1 MEKTNNLRTRIFSF
15 LMLFSILL
23 TSIGN
28 NIFIKAK
35 EESTE
40 ERKKVV
46 VELKEVENGF
56 LRFKGSDKK
65 EKEFVLKEE
74 ITQIDVSAYADKG
87 YYFAGYKLLD
97 ENDIEIREDKNLF
110 VKKFANHIEIF
121 TKDSRYKKIKVAAK
135 MISEK
140 SEIAN
145 KSPYDEKSFDKEIK
159 DKITTKAVHE
169 ITKDGFVI
177 TPKQKEY
184 KGKMQP
190 RVEEKDLPEGEMY
203 LYGDLRVTHHSFSS
217 PCQFSVSNIKGFPE
231 FELKYHPTYGTGLR
245 CNKPGWPTPANGQYK
260 FKIYRY
266 EPTNP
271 YSPDYAQY
279 WVEFEG
285 YSSNR
290 RDAFYE
296 GSQHIKGDGPFVSQG
311 CGGYIYVKKDTIIP
325 PPDGYR
331 IRIRKA
337 DEYNNTITSS
347 YAKFKMWY
355 EDEEYLWGGGEPSDS
370 RAESGQ
376 NAWMYTTTNGYT
388 KFDTW
393 NKAPGTKIKYKEVK
407 APVGYIKSSSTYSDT
422 IEGGGKTSTLTVKNK
437 KDEPPTPPRPEK
449 KIYRFYNLKIVKK
462 DSDSYKPLKGAEFEI
477 REKNTGKLIET
488 VTTGSDGSA
497 KTKDLDS
504 YLPCII
510 KEKKAPEGYEKNETS
525 YTINKSDF
533 SYSYE
538 KDYEDMTF
546 KYYKYEKTIYN
557 KKQKTKLKLA
567 KVGEVLK
574 EYKDEKVTIRNKSY
588 NVKTPIFK
596 KSFIAGAKFDIKQNG
611 KVIKTVTSKTDFIE
625 VDLPLGKYQVV
636 EKEAPTGFVK
646 TSKVY
651 DVDLTGSSE
660 VISKS
665 LEIENE
671 REKVK
676 FNLTKSF
683 EKGMFKNETYA
694 VFGLFTKEKE
704 NTLEKDTLIE
714 VLEFDK
720 ENSTKEFKNTIK
732 GKYYVKELDNSS
744 GYRKDEKNHDVDLSK
759 EKVATKTIINKLKRG
774 GIKIVKLDAKNKEI
788 KLKDVKFRLLANNKE
803 RKEIGVYTT
812 NENGEIN
819 IENLELGEYILEE
832 IQTKDG
838 YILDETQ
845 RIIRV
850 KEDNKITMETVE
862 NDFTKVEISKTDIT
876 GEKELPGAKLK
887 VVDSEGKTVEEWETD
902 GKPHRINKM
911 KVGKY
916 KLIEEIAPDG
926 YVIANEV
933 EFEVKAT
940 GEVQKVVMKDDTT
953 KVKVQKVGKDDESKQ
968 LEGAEFVIEEVEE
981 TEETTDKKETE
992 SKDLSF
998 LDEKRKFLVKKENL
1012 IEEDLEK
1019 LL

>member
-1 MEKTNNLRTRIFSF
+1 MENLSKKENFLNALKRFGAFLLAFLLSFIAIAPSLRAETGRMEWLPGYYYSAGTYGQMTKLTMDGEDVFCLEPGKLFHAGTYSKGDINSILSESQKEEIELIHHFGYVLAGKGDRNRAFTQVAIWEIASGYTVKIGSSNGSNNLREDYESWLSDVKSRIDS
-15 LMLFSILL
+15 LMNVPSWNKSTITGKVGDTIILKGEGKISGSRV
-23 TSIGN
+23 T
-28 NIFIKAK
+28 
-35 EESTE
+35 ESNGS
-40 ERKKVV
+40 KVSA
-46 VELKEVENGF
+46 ENGN
-56 LRFKGSDKK
+56 
-65 EKEFVLKEE
+65 
-74 ITQIDVSAYADKG
+74 I
-87 YYFAGYKLLD
+87 
-97 ENDIEIREDKNLF
+97 
-110 VKKFANHIEIF
+110 
-121 TKDSRYKKIKVAAK
+121 KI
-135 MISEK
+135 
-140 SEIAN
+140 
-145 KSPYDEKSFDKEIK
+145 
-159 DKITTKAVHE
+159 
-169 ITKDGFVI
+169 VI
-177 TPKQKEY
+177 TPNSKSGYIELEKRIPSYDSSKGVTLLYQKSGSQ
-184 KGKMQP
+184 KVGKIRLGIDPPTYEVNLNITQEP
-190 RVEEKDLPEGEMY
+190 TRAKVHKVGEEGEAVAGAVFEMCY
-203 LYGDLRVTHHSFSS
+203 SKDFKSKRVYTF
-217 PCQFSVSNIKGFPE
+217 
-231 FELKYHPTYGTGLR
+231 TTGR
-245 CNKPGWPTPANGQYK
+245 
-260 FKIYRY
+260 
-266 EPTNP
+266 
-271 YSPDYAQY
+271 
-279 WVEFEG
+279 
-285 YSSNR
+285 
-290 RDAFYE
+290 
-296 GSQHIKGDGPFVSQG
+296 
-311 CGGYIYVKKDTIIP
+311 
-325 PPDGYR
+325 
-331 IRIRKA
+331 
-337 DEYNNTITSS
+337 
-347 YAKFKMWY
+347 
-355 EDEEYLWGGGEPSDS
+355 
-370 RAESGQ
+370 
-376 NAWMYTTTNGYT
+376 NGYT
-388 KFDTW
+388 DVDTW
-393 NKAPGTKIKYKEVK
+393 NLHGQTVYVREKSVPAPYIKSNEVKSFTVAPGKNIVIKFVNKKQNMKLDILKVGTDGEVVPGTVFYISYDKDFKKETYELETGKKGLTKLSEFKQFGRTLYVKEKSVPAPYIKSNEVKEVK
-407 APVGYIKSSSTYSDT
+407 VEPGKTKRLKFVNKKQNMKLDILKVGTDGEVVPGTVFYISYDKDFKKETYELETGKKGLTKLSEFKQFGRTLYVKEKSVPAPYIKSDKVQTT
-422 IEGGGKTSTLTVKNK
+422 TVEPGKTK
-437 KDEPPTPPRPEK
+437 R
-449 KIYRFYNLKIVKK
+449 LKFV
-462 DSDSYKPLKGAEFEI
+462 
-477 REKNTGKLIET
+477 
-488 VTTGSDGSA
+488 
-497 KTKDLDS
+497 
-504 YLPCII
+504 
-510 KEKKAPEGYEKNETS
+510 
-525 YTINKSDF
+525 
-533 SYSYE
+533 
-538 KDYEDMTF
+538 
-546 KYYKYEKTIYN
+546 N
-557 KKQKTKLKLA
+557 KKQKAKLKLA

-625 VDLPLGKYQVV
+625 VELPLGKYQVE

-774 GIKIVKLDAKNKEI
+774 GIKIVKLDAENKEI

-902 GKPHRINKM
+902 GKPHRISKM

-981 TEETTDKKETE
+981 TEESKPAETTDKKETE

>member
-1 MEKTNNLRTRIFSF
+1 MENLSKKENFLNALKRFGAFLLAFLLSFIAIAPSLRAETGRTEWLPGYYYSAGTYGQMTKLTMDGEDVFCLEPGKLFHAGTYSKGDINSILSESQKEEIELIHHFGYVLAGKGDRNRAFTQVAIWEIASGYTVKIGSSNGSNNLREDYESWLSDVKSRIDS
-15 LMLFSILL
+15 LMNVPSWNKSTITGKVGDTIILKGEGKISGSRV
-23 TSIGN
+23 T
-28 NIFIKAK
+28 
-35 EESTE
+35 ESNGS
-40 ERKKVV
+40 KVSA
-46 VELKEVENGF
+46 ENGN
-56 LRFKGSDKK
+56 
-65 EKEFVLKEE
+65 
-74 ITQIDVSAYADKG
+74 I
-87 YYFAGYKLLD
+87 
-97 ENDIEIREDKNLF
+97 
-110 VKKFANHIEIF
+110 
-121 TKDSRYKKIKVAAK
+121 KI
-135 MISEK
+135 
-140 SEIAN
+140 
-145 KSPYDEKSFDKEIK
+145 
-159 DKITTKAVHE
+159 
-169 ITKDGFVI
+169 VI
-177 TPKQKEY
+177 TPNSKSGYIELEKRIPSYDSSKGVTLLYQKSGSQ
-184 KGKMQP
+184 KVGKIRLGIDPPTYEVNLNITQEP
-190 RVEEKDLPEGEMY
+190 TRAKVHKVGEEGEAVAGAVFEMCY
-203 LYGDLRVTHHSFSS
+203 SRDFKSKRVYTF
-217 PCQFSVSNIKGFPE
+217 K
-231 FELKYHPTYGTGLR
+231 TG
-245 CNKPGWPTPANGQYK
+245 K
-260 FKIYRY
+260 
-266 EPTNP
+266 
-271 YSPDYAQY
+271 
-279 WVEFEG
+279 
-285 YSSNR
+285 
-290 RDAFYE
+290 
-296 GSQHIKGDGPFVSQG
+296 
-311 CGGYIYVKKDTIIP
+311 
-325 PPDGYR
+325 
-331 IRIRKA
+331 
-337 DEYNNTITSS
+337 
-347 YAKFKMWY
+347 
-355 EDEEYLWGGGEPSDS
+355 
-370 RAESGQ
+370 
-376 NAWMYTTTNGYT
+376 NGYT
-388 KFDTW
+388 DVDTW
-393 NKAPGTKIKYKEVK
+393 NLHGQTVYVREKSVPYPYIKSNEVKSFTVSPGKNIVIKFVNKKQNMKLDILKVGTDGEVVPGTVFYISYDKDFKKETYELETGEKGLTKLSEFKQFGRTLYVKEKSVPAPYIKSNEVKEVK
-407 APVGYIKSSSTYSDT
+407 VEP
-422 IEGGGKTSTLTVKNK
+422 GKTK
-437 KDEPPTPPRPEK
+437 R
-449 KIYRFYNLKIVKK
+449 LKFV
-462 DSDSYKPLKGAEFEI
+462 
-477 REKNTGKLIET
+477 
-488 VTTGSDGSA
+488 
-497 KTKDLDS
+497 
-504 YLPCII
+504 
-510 KEKKAPEGYEKNETS
+510 
-525 YTINKSDF
+525 
-533 SYSYE
+533 
-538 KDYEDMTF
+538 
-546 KYYKYEKTIYN
+546 N
-557 KKQKTKLKLA
+557 KKQKAKLKLA

-611 KVIKTVTSKTDFIE
+611 KVIKTVISKTDFIE
-625 VDLPLGKYQVV
+625 VELSLGKYQVE

-916 KLIEEIAPDG
+916 KLIEEIAP
-926 YVIANEV
+926 
-933 EFEVKAT
+933 
-940 GEVQKVVMKDDTT
+940 
-953 KVKVQKVGKDDESKQ
+953 
-968 LEGAEFVIEEVEE
+968 
-981 TEETTDKKETE
+981 
-992 SKDLSF
+992 
-998 LDEKRKFLVKKENL
+998 
-1012 IEEDLEK
+1012 
-1019 LL
+1019 

>member
-1 MEKTNNLRTRIFSF
+1 KLSEFKQFGRI
-15 LMLFSILL
+15 LY
-23 TSIGN
+23 
-28 NIFIKAK
+28 
-35 EESTE
+35 
-40 ERKKVV
+40 V
-46 VELKEVENGF
+46 
-56 LRFKGSDKK
+56 K
-65 EKEFVLKEE
+65 EKSVP
-74 ITQIDVSAYADKG
+74 APY
-87 YYFAGYKLLD
+87 
-97 ENDIEIREDKNLF
+97 
-110 VKKFANHIEIF
+110 
-121 TKDSRYKKIKVAAK
+121 IK
-135 MISEK
+135 
-140 SEIAN
+140 
-145 KSPYDEKSFDKEIK
+145 
-159 DKITTKAVHE
+159 
-169 ITKDGFVI
+169 
-177 TPKQKEY
+177 
-184 KGKMQP
+184 
-190 RVEEKDLPEGEMY
+190 
-203 LYGDLRVTHHSFSS
+203 
-217 PCQFSVSNIKGFPE
+217 SNE
-231 FELKYHPTYGTGLR
+231 
-245 CNKPGWPTPANGQYK
+245 
-260 FKIYRY
+260 
-266 EPTNP
+266 
-271 YSPDYAQY
+271 
-279 WVEFEG
+279 V
-285 YSSNR
+285 
-290 RDAFYE
+290 
-296 GSQHIKGDGPFVSQG
+296 
-311 CGGYIYVKKDTIIP
+311 
-325 PPDGYR
+325 
-331 IRIRKA
+331 
-337 DEYNNTITSS
+337 
-347 YAKFKMWY
+347 
-355 EDEEYLWGGGEPSDS
+355 
-370 RAESGQ
+370 
-376 NAWMYTTTNGYT
+376 
-388 KFDTW
+388 
-393 NKAPGTKIKYKEVK
+393 KEVK
-407 APVGYIKSSSTYSDT
+407 VEP
-422 IEGGGKTSTLTVKNK
+422 GKTK
-437 KDEPPTPPRPEK
+437 R
-449 KIYRFYNLKIVKK
+449 LKFV
-462 DSDSYKPLKGAEFEI
+462 
-477 REKNTGKLIET
+477 
-488 VTTGSDGSA
+488 
-497 KTKDLDS
+497 
-504 YLPCII
+504 
-510 KEKKAPEGYEKNETS
+510 
-525 YTINKSDF
+525 
-533 SYSYE
+533 
-538 KDYEDMTF
+538 
-546 KYYKYEKTIYN
+546 N
-557 KKQKTKLKLA
+557 KKQKAKLKLA

-611 KVIKTVTSKTDFIE
+611 KVIKTVISKTDFIE
-625 VDLPLGKYQVV
+625 VELSLGKYQVE

>member
-1 MEKTNNLRTRIFSF
+1 MENLSKKENFLNALKRFGAFLLAFLLSFIAIAPSLRAETGRTEWLPGYYYSAGTYGQMTKLTMDGEDVFCLEPGKLFHAGTYSKGDINSILSESQKEEIELIHHFGYVLAGKGDRNRAFTQVAIWEIASGYTVKIGSSNGSNNLREDYESWLSDVKSRIDS
-15 LMLFSILL
+15 LMNVPSWNKSTITGKVGDTIILKGEGKISGSRV
-23 TSIGN
+23 T
-28 NIFIKAK
+28 
-35 EESTE
+35 ESNGS
-40 ERKKVV
+40 KVSA
-46 VELKEVENGF
+46 ENGN
-56 LRFKGSDKK
+56 
-65 EKEFVLKEE
+65 
-74 ITQIDVSAYADKG
+74 I
-87 YYFAGYKLLD
+87 
-97 ENDIEIREDKNLF
+97 
-110 VKKFANHIEIF
+110 
-121 TKDSRYKKIKVAAK
+121 KI
-135 MISEK
+135 
-140 SEIAN
+140 
-145 KSPYDEKSFDKEIK
+145 
-159 DKITTKAVHE
+159 
-169 ITKDGFVI
+169 VI
-177 TPKQKEY
+177 TPNSKSGYIELEKRIPSYDSSKGVTLLYQKSGSQ
-184 KGKMQP
+184 KVGKIRLGIDPPTYEVNLNITQEP
-190 RVEEKDLPEGEMY
+190 TRAKVHKVGEEGEAVAGAVFEMCY
-203 LYGDLRVTHHSFSS
+203 SRDFKSKRVYTF
-217 PCQFSVSNIKGFPE
+217 K
-231 FELKYHPTYGTGLR
+231 TG
-245 CNKPGWPTPANGQYK
+245 K
-260 FKIYRY
+260 
-266 EPTNP
+266 
-271 YSPDYAQY
+271 
-279 WVEFEG
+279 
-285 YSSNR
+285 
-290 RDAFYE
+290 
-296 GSQHIKGDGPFVSQG
+296 
-311 CGGYIYVKKDTIIP
+311 
-325 PPDGYR
+325 
-331 IRIRKA
+331 
-337 DEYNNTITSS
+337 
-347 YAKFKMWY
+347 
-355 EDEEYLWGGGEPSDS
+355 
-370 RAESGQ
+370 
-376 NAWMYTTTNGYT
+376 NGYT
-388 KFDTW
+388 DVDTW
-393 NKAPGTKIKYKEVK
+393 NLHGQTVYVREKSVPYPYIKSNEVKSFTVSPGKNIVIKFVNKKQNMKLDILKVGTDGEVVPGTVFYISYDKDFKKETYELETGKKGLTKLSEFKQFGRTLYVKEKSVPAPYIKSNEVKEVK
-407 APVGYIKSSSTYSDT
+407 VEP
-422 IEGGGKTSTLTVKNK
+422 GKTK
-437 KDEPPTPPRPEK
+437 R
-449 KIYRFYNLKIVKK
+449 LKFV
-462 DSDSYKPLKGAEFEI
+462 
-477 REKNTGKLIET
+477 
-488 VTTGSDGSA
+488 
-497 KTKDLDS
+497 
-504 YLPCII
+504 
-510 KEKKAPEGYEKNETS
+510 
-525 YTINKSDF
+525 
-533 SYSYE
+533 
-538 KDYEDMTF
+538 
-546 KYYKYEKTIYN
+546 N
-557 KKQKTKLKLA
+557 KKQKAKLKLA

-611 KVIKTVTSKTDFIE
+611 KVIKTVISKTDFIE
-625 VDLPLGKYQVV
+625 VELSLGKYQVE